1 MLLVLLGFHKAQ
13 DGLCQGQALPMASRP
28 ADTSD
33 PFLSSGHFTFKSLAQ
48 NAKNYSLSTLA
59 SHNLCQASKNIFPTK
74 LSKTHST
81 VTTKFKD
88 GYIGMFPLLL
98 TEHQLPL
105 SMSNSTSPQ
114 NLDCLLKYSLFV
126 ILLNNYLLSTYYV
139 AGIGMGAGRSSDDKI
154 CSVPVLMGLRKQ

>member
-1 MLLVLLGFHKAQ
+1 
-13 DGLCQGQALPMASRP
+13 
-28 ADTSD
+28 
-33 PFLSSGHFTFKSLAQ
+33 
-48 NAKNYSLSTLA
+48 
-59 SHNLCQASKNIFPTK
+59 
-74 LSKTHST
+74 
-81 VTTKFKD
+81 
-88 GYIGMFPLLL
+88 MFPLLL

-154 CSVPVLMGLRKQ
+154 CNVPVLMELRKQ